1 MTVLTGAQERID
13 AERAQAKKSDMEV
26 AINVGA
32 TMFGALMGR
41 RMGSGTLGRATSTAR
56 GVTKAAKE
64 REDVARA
71 TETLSVLDQKLAELT
86 DAFET
91 EANAIAVA
99 YSKAADELTVQA
111 VTPKKSN
118 IDIQVMGIGWVRG

>member
-1 MTVLTGAQERID
+1 VHLWAGVWAQ
-13 AERAQAKKSDMEV
+13 
-26 AINVGA
+26 
-32 TMFGALMGR
+32 
-41 RMGSGTLGRATSTAR
+41 GTLGRVTSTAR

-86 DAFET
+86 DAFES